1 MTGRTVWR
9 LALRELRGGLRGFR
23 IFLACL
29 ILGVTAIAAVGSVAS
44 ALDAGLEA
52 DARSLLGGDLEISQR
67 YRPLDDASMKLL
79 ARRSEDLS
87 VTLQMRGMASARGER
102 TLVELKGVDDSYP
115 LVGAIETEPSG
126 TLETFLAPRG
136 GVHGALVDAQVL
148 RRLGAALGDK
158 LFIGTVA
165 VEARAVIT
173 KEPDRSLRGVELGP
187 RVMVSRAA
195 LDESGLIAP
204 GSMISYDTKAVLQP
218 GVKVDRLLDD
228 LESASEG
235 RAWRARTLSDAS
247 PGARRFIDRI
257 AQFLTLVGLT
267 ALLIGGV
274 GVSNAVRG
282 YLDTKIQTIATLKCV
297 GATTS
302 GVFATY
308 FAQIALLAGIG
319 IALGLVFGASAPWW
333 VDFAVRD
340 LLPVRVVKAVYPG
353 ALLVSAAFG
362 ALTALVFTLWPLARV
377 NAVKPSS
384 LFRAKAAPVGERP
397 TGGLLAMIAVS
408 VVALVT
414 LAISSAS
421 DQVLAASFVGV
432 IIGTFVILLL
442 AARALIE
449 VAKRLRGVPHPGIRL
464 ALGNLHRPGNAT
476 TSVMLSVGL
485 GVTVLATIAMIERNL
500 TNQIE
505 QQLPARAP
513 AFFFVD
519 IQNDQV
525 EAFESTL
532 MSVDGVDRVDR
543 VPMLRGR
550 VVALNGTPVEEAD
563 VDPSVRWV
571 VESERGLTYAAQ
583 PPDGTELVAGEWW
596 PDDYQGEPLL
606 SFGEEQARGLGLEV
620 GDTVTVNV
628 LGRDVTG
635 TIANLRRI
643 DWRSLSINFVMIF
656 SPGVLKDAP
665 HTHLATA
672 YMSSEAEE
680 PAFDRVGD
688 AFPNITIVRV
698 KDAIEAAGEL
708 VRSIAGGIR
717 VAAIFTLIAGVL
729 VLAGG
734 MLASHQRRL
743 YDAVVLKVLGA
754 TRFRVVGAFAVEYG
768 LLALATALVAA
779 AIGSA
784 ASYGVIDGFMG
795 ATWAFQPGA
804 LAVVIAT
811 CLAIVM
817 SVGLVGTWRI
827 LSHKAAPLL
836 RNE

>member
-44 ALDAGLEA
+44 ALDAGLKA
-52 DARSLLGGDLEISQR
+52 DARSLLGGDVEISQR
-67 YRPLDDASMKLL
+67 YRPLDEASMKLL
-79 ARRSEDLS
+79 ARAADDLS
-87 VTLQMRGMASARGER
+87 VDVQMRGMASARGER
-102 TLVELKGVDDSYP
+102 TLVEIKGVDDRYP
-115 LVGAIETEPSG
+115 LVGAIETKPAG
-126 TLETFLAPRG
+126 DFGAFLESRG
-136 GVHGALVDAQVL
+136 GVHGALVDEQVL
-148 RRLGAALGDK
+148 RRLGAELGDR

-165 VEARAVIT
+165 VEARAVIR

-204 GSMISYDTKAVLQP
+204 GSMISYQTKAVLRP
-218 GVKVDRLLDD
+218 GVRVKPLLEE
-228 LESASEG
+228 LEGVSEQRG
-235 RAWRARTLSDAS
+235 WRARTLSDAS

-282 YLDTKIQTIATLKCV
+282 YLDTKTQTIATLKCI
-297 GATTS
+297 GATTG

-319 IALGLVFGASAPWW
+319 IAAGLVLGASAPWW
-333 VDFAVRD
+333 VDFAAGE
-340 LLPVRVVKAVYPG
+340 LLPVRVVKSVYPG
-353 ALLVSAAFG
+353 ALLISAAFG

-377 NAVKPSS
+377 NSVKPSS
-384 LFRAKAAPVGERP
+384 LFRAKAAPVAERP
-397 TGGLLAMIAVS
+397 TGGLLAVIGGS
-408 VVALVT
+408 VAALVAL
-414 LAISSAS
+414 AIFTAS
-421 DQVLAASFVGV
+421 DQMLAASFVGV
-432 IIGTFVILLL
+432 IFGTFVVLLL
-442 AARALIE
+442 AARLLTWA
-449 VAKRLRGVPHPGIRL
+449 ARRFRSVPHPALRL

-500 TNQIE
+500 SYQIE

-525 EAFESTL
+525 EAFEKTL
-532 MSVDGVDRVDR
+532 LAVDGVDRIDR

-550 VVALNGTPVEEAD
+550 VVALNGTPVEEIEID
-563 VDPSVRWV
+563 QSVRWV
-571 VESERGLTYAAQ
+571 VESERGITYAAK
-583 PPDGTELVAGEWW
+583 PSEGVELAEGEWW
-596 PDDYQGEPLL
+596 PEDYAGEPLL
-606 SFGEEQARGLGLEV
+606 SFGEEQARGLGLGV
-620 GDTVTVNV
+620 GDKVTVNV

-643 DWRSLSINFVMIF
+643 DWRSLSINFVMMF
-656 SPGVLKDAP
+656 SPGVLSNAP

-672 YMSSEAEE
+672 YMPSEAEE
-680 PAFDRVGD
+680 KAFDAVGD

-698 KDAIEAAGEL
+698 KDAIEAASEL
-708 VRSIAGGIR
+708 VGSIAGGIR

-768 LLALATALVAA
+768 LLAVATALVAA

-827 LSHKAAPLL
+827 LSQKAAPLL